1 MELATY
7 ILSVVTTLLGGA
19 NILQFITIRSY
30 KRKHNAEATR
40 AEIENL
46 NIVIAQLREEVQRQ
60 HDRLVELETKV
71 CYNADCKSR
80 V

>member
-1 MELATY
+1 MEIATY
-7 ILSVVTTLLGGA
+7 ILSVVTVLLGGA
-19 NILQFITIRSY
+19 NILQFFTIRSY

-46 NIVIAQLREEVQRQ
+46 NIVIDNLRQEISRLEGRVINLEGRACYDSDCQR
-60 HDRLVELETKV
+60 
-71 CYNADCKSR
+71 R